1 VESRV
6 VEAGAVAGPERP
18 VAPRMGSEHG
28 SPLDWC
34 WLVVAGERRG
44 PMPFERA
51 VEGLQALH
59 RDGVQLYELV
69 IVGARQP
76 DARAKRTPGRA
87 GSSLPPHGD
96 LGAKLSAPGR

>member
-6 VEAGAVAGPERP
+6 VEAGPVAGPGRP
-18 VAPRMGSEHG
+18 VAPGMGSERA

-51 VEGLQALH
+51 VEGLQALE
-59 RDGVQLYELV
+59 RDGAHLSELV

-76 DARAKRTPGRA
+76 NVRTKRTSGRA
-87 GSSLPPHGD
+87 GSSLPPRGD
-96 LGAKLSAPGR
+96 PGGQAVGA